1 MSEEILINV
10 TPRETRVALVENG
23 MLQEVH
29 VERASRRGYVGNI
42 YKGKVS
48 RVMPGMQAAFVE
60 IGLDRAAFLHASDIV
75 RPTAPLPED
84 GGEAPPGA
92 PLPTPPINE
101 LLRDGQEII
110 VQVVKDPIGTK
121 GARLTT
127 HLSIPSR
134 YLVLLPYS
142 KVLGVSVRIED
153 ESERQRLKELLVE
166 LTSGQ
171 AEPAANDPAPPAAR
185 HGVPEPPEV
194 ALLPPPRALAAGLTP
209 RPLVA
214 ALSAAARGDPEVGWP
229 QAGPPP
235 ITNPANA
242 QPRLAGLAQPAAPLA
257 APGSAAAPALRPVP
271 APVDRF
277 GYIVRTNAEGQPR
290 EALAEDIAYLGRL
303 WSVVQENIARASVGE
318 RVYEDLNLPL
328 RALRDLMRPSV
339 ESVRIDSRETLER
352 ALDFVRRFMPELV
365 DRVEHYPGE
374 RPIFDLYGVE
384 DEIQKALRKEVP
396 LKSGGHLV
404 IDQTEAMTTIDVNTG
419 AFLGSRNL
427 EETVFRTNLEAAQ
440 AAARQLRL
448 RNLGGIVIVDF
459 IDMADEEHRRQVLR
473 QLHKAMARD
482 RAKAT
487 VYDMS
492 ALGLVEMTRKRTTES
507 LARQLC
513 EPCPTCSGRGILKTA
528 ETVTYEIFREITRAV
543 RQFEAKQLLVLAA
556 PQVVNRILEED
567 SAAVAELEE
576 FIGKTIRFQPEEHY
590 SQEQYDVV
598 LL

>member
-42 YKGKVS
+42 YKGRVS

-75 RPTAPLPED
+75 RPHATLAGD
-84 GGEAPPGA
+84 NGDTTST
-92 PLPTPPINE
+92 PTPPINE
-101 LLRDGQEII
+101 LIRDGQEIV
-110 VQVVKDPIGTK
+110 VQVVKDPIGSK

-153 ESERQRLKELLVE
+153 EAERARLKEILGE
-166 LTSGQ
+166 LTASDQ
-171 AEPAANDPAPPAAR
+171 LLCDPAHTTP
-185 HGVPEPPEV
+185 G
-194 ALLPPPRALAAGLTP
+194 PRT
-209 RPLVA
+209 R
-214 ALSAAARGDPEVGWP
+214 
-229 QAGPPP
+229 
-235 ITNPANA
+235 
-242 QPRLAGLAQPAAPLA
+242 
-257 APGSAAAPALRPVP
+257 
-271 APVDRF
+271 

-290 EALAEDIAYLGRL
+290 ESLAEDVDYLGKL
-303 WSVVQENIARASVGE
+303 WTNITESMARARVGE
-318 RVYEDLNLPL
+318 RIYEDLSLPL
-328 RALRDLMRPSV
+328 RALRDLMRPSI
-339 ESVRIDSRETLER
+339 EKVRVDSRETLER
-352 ALDFVRRFMPELV
+352 AQRFVVQFMPELA

-384 DEIQKALRKEVP
+384 DEIQNALKKNVP
-396 LKSGGHLV
+396 LKSGGYLIV
-404 IDQTEAMTTIDVNTG
+404 DQTEAMTTIDVNTG
-419 AFLGSRNL
+419 SFLGTRNL
-427 EETVFRTNLEAAQ
+427 EETVFRNNLEAAQ

-448 RNLGGIVIVDF
+448 RNRGGIIINDF
-459 IDMADEEHRRQVLR
+459 IDMTDEEHQRQVLR
-473 QLHKAMARD
+473 QLQKSMARD
-482 RAKAT
+482 HAKAT

-492 ALGLVEMTRKRTTES
+492 PLGLVEMTRKRTTES
-507 LARQLC
+507 LERQLC
-513 EPCPTCSGRGILKTA
+513 EPCPACAGRGSMKTA
-528 ETVTYEIFREITRAV
+528 ETISYEIFREITRAV
-543 RQFEAKQLLVLAA
+543 RQFDAQHLLVLAA
-556 PQVVNRILEED
+556 PKVVNRILEEE
-567 SAAVAELEE
+567 SVAVAELEE